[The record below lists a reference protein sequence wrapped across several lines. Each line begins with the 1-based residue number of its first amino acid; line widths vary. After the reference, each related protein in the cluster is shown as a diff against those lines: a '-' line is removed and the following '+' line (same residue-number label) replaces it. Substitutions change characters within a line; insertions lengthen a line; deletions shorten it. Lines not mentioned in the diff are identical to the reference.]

1 MALAEPPEFTVIGHE
16 VERHDGPAKVAGTAR
31 YVPNISMQG
40 MVHAAYVHGAR
51 AHARL
56 TRVDAGQARA
66 ADGVLAVLTGE
77 DVAGWTEIDP
87 WLGPAFKDQPVLA
100 MDRVRYF
107 GEPVA
112 VVVAESRD
120 EARLA
125 SDLVEID
132 YEDLP
137 AVYDVREAV
146 EAGAPLVHEEF
157 KPAKVF
163 ADLAHLAG
171 KSNTNVCYH
180 YTLRT
185 GDGDRAFAEAAHV
198 FEDECSVPFTQHVPM
213 ETHAALAWVEGDVL
227 EIWAAT
233 QTPSF
238 VRQEI
243 ADMLR
248 LPLNRV
254 RIRVPYLGG
263 GYGAKMYDKI
273 EPIVALLAWTLR
285 RPVKMV
291 LTREEEFLITT
302 RHGSYSRIRSAV
314 NADGDLTAVAVEM
327 YYDTGAYADIGP
339 RIASKSGMTAIGP
352 YRIPNVQLDSYCVY
366 TNKPSAGPLRG
377 FGVPQA
383 VLTHEVHMETI
394 ARALGQ
400 DPVAYRLRHL
410 LQAGDEHPTGSS
422 MVAAGF
428 KECLGAAATF
438 CHDERSEASVS
449 QARIPRFARND
460 KGAGDERYKRGTGYA
475 SAAKAVLTPS
485 TSTAI
490 VQMSS
495 DGSTTILTSTVEMGQ
510 GSDMTL
516 AQIAAETLGIDP
528 RDVRI
533 VQPDTDITPYDTITA
548 GSRST
553 YHMGNAVKLAADE
566 IRKQLLQVA
575 AEQLEAAPED
585 LELRHGRAQ
594 VRGTDRSMAI
604 PELFLARFGSWGTSM
619 VGSGVFQTSTGRI
632 DRSTGHSD
640 NITEHWFPGAAAAQ
654 VLVDTWTGR
663 VTVEKLVVVA
673 DVGRAISRSR
683 CEQQLL
689 GAALHGLG
697 TALFEELAMED
708 GRPQNATL
716 LEYQLPSMLDV
727 PIEFVPVIV
736 EVPHPT
742 GPYGAVGIGETGI
755 LAIAPALSN
764 AILDATGAKLTHL
777 PFTPEKVAAACAS
790 R

>member
-1 MALAEPPEFTVIGHE
+1 MMAPEVPLADPPEFTVIGHE

-31 YVPNISMQG
+31 YVPNISMHG
-40 MVHAAYVHGAR
+40 MLHAAYVHGDR
-51 AHARL
+51 PHARL
-56 TRVDAGQARA
+56 LRVDAEQASRA
-66 ADGVLAVLTGE
+66 EGVVAVVTGSE
-77 DVAGWTEIDP
+77 IAGWHDIEP

-100 MDRVRYF
+100 IDRVRYF
-107 GEPVA
+107 GEPLA
-112 VVVAESRD
+112 VVVAETRD
-120 EARLA
+120 AARA
-125 SDLVEID
+125 AAELVEVE

-146 EAGAPLVHEEF
+146 KPSAPLVHEEF

-171 KSNTNVCYH
+171 KANTNVCYH
-180 YTLRT
+180 YHLQT
-185 GDGDRAFAEAAHV
+185 GDVDKAFAEAAHT
-198 FEDECSVPFTQHVPM
+198 FEDECSVPFTQHAPL

-227 EIWAAT
+227 EMWAAT

-243 ADMLR
+243 AEMLR

-254 RIRVPYLGG
+254 RVRVPYLGG

-273 EPIVALLAWTLR
+273 EPVVALLAWKLR
-285 RPVKMV
+285 RPLKMV

-314 NADGDLTAVAVEM
+314 DAAGNLTAVAVEM

-352 YRIPNVQLDSYCVY
+352 YKLPNVRLDSYCVY

-383 VLTHEVHMETI
+383 VLTHEVHVERV
-394 ARALGQ
+394 ARALGE
-400 DPVAYRLRHL
+400 DPVEYRLRHL

-428 KECLGAAATF
+428 KECLEAAA
-438 CHDERSEASVS
+438 
-449 QARIPRFARND
+449 
-460 KGAGDERYKRGTGYA
+460 AGCPHLTSPIAMGEEQSRRYRRGTGYA

-490 VQMSS
+490 LQMSS

-528 RDVRI
+528 RAVRI

-553 YHMGNAVKLAADE
+553 YHMGNAVKLAAGE
-566 IRKQLLQVA
+566 VRQQLLAAA
-575 AEQLEAAPED
+575 AERLEIAVED
-585 LELRHGRAQ
+585 LDLRHGRVS
-594 VRGTDRSMAI
+594 VRGTDRGLTIS
-604 PELFLARFGSWGTSM
+604 EVFLARFGSWGTCM
-619 VGSGVFQTSTGRI
+619 VGQGVFQTSTGRI

-640 NITEHWFPGAAAAQ
+640 KITEHWFPGAAAAQ

-673 DVGRAISRSR
+673 DVGRAISRNR

-697 TALFEELAMED
+697 TALFEELAIED
-708 GRPQNATL
+708 GRPLNATM
-716 LEYQLPSMLDV
+716 LEYQLPSTLDV

-736 EVPHPT
+736 EVPHPS

-764 AILDATGAKLTHL
+764 AILDATGIKFTHL
-777 PFTPEKVAAACAS
+777 PITPEKIAAALPCT
-790 R
+790 

>member
-1 MALAEPPEFTVIGHE
+1 MALVEPPEFTVIGHE
-16 VERHDGPAKVAGTAR
+16 VARHDGPAKVAGTAR
-31 YVPNISMQG
+31 YVPNIRMQG
-40 MVHAAYVHGAR
+40 MLHAVYVHGQR
-51 AHARL
+51 PHAQL
-56 TRVDAGQARA
+56 GAIDADEARA
-66 ADGVLAVLTGE
+66 ATGVVAVITGS
-77 DVAGWTEIDP
+77 DLAGWAGIDP

-107 GEPVA
+107 GEPFA
-112 VVVAESRD
+112 VVVAETRD

-125 SDLVEID
+125 ADLVRVE

-146 EAGAPLVHEEF
+146 QPGSPLVHDEF

-171 KSNTNVCYH
+171 KANTNVCYH
-180 YTLRT
+180 YHLEA
-185 GDGDRAFAEAAHV
+185 GDVDAAFAAAAQT
-198 FEDECSVPFTQHVPM
+198 FEDECSVPFTQHVPL

-227 EIWAAT
+227 ELWAAT

-243 ADMLR
+243 AEMLR

-254 RIRVPYLGG
+254 RVRVPYLGG

-273 EPIVALLAWTLR
+273 EPVVALLAWRLR
-285 RPVKMV
+285 RPIRMV

-314 NADGDLTAVAVEM
+314 DRNGDLTAVAVEM

-352 YRIPNVQLDSYCVY
+352 YKLPNVRLDSYCVY

-383 VLTHEVHMETI
+383 VLTHEVHMERI

-400 DPVAYRLRHL
+400 DSVEYRLRHL

-428 KECLGAAATF
+428 KECLEAAGRGVPSGV
-438 CHDERSEASVS
+438 ERPEGRH
-449 QARIPRFARND
+449 Q
-460 KGAGDERYKRGTGYA
+460 RGVGYA

-490 VQMSS
+490 LQMSS
-495 DGSTTILTSTVEMGQ
+495 DSSTTIMTSTVEMGQ
-510 GSDMTL
+510 GSDTTL

-528 RDVRI
+528 RNVRI

-553 YHMGNAVKLAADE
+553 YHMGNAVKMAAAEVRQQLLAA
-566 IRKQLLQVA
+566 A
-575 AEQLEAAPED
+575 ADQLEVAVDD
-585 LELRHGRAQ
+585 LELRAGRVG
-594 VRGTDRSMAI
+594 VRGTDRGMDI
-604 PELFLARFGSWGTSM
+604 PEIFLARFGSWGTSM
-619 VGSGVFQTSTGRI
+619 VGQGVFQTSTGKI

-640 NITEHWFPGAAAAQ
+640 KITEHWFPGAAAAQ

-663 VTVEKLVVVA
+663 VVIEKLVVVA
-673 DVGRAISRSR
+673 DVGRAISRAR

-689 GAALHGLG
+689 GAALHGVG
-697 TALFEELAMED
+697 TALFEELALED
-708 GRPQNATL
+708 GRPLNATL
-716 LEYQLPSMLDV
+716 LEYQLPSILDL

-736 EVPHPT
+736 EVPHPS

-764 AILDATGAKLTHL
+764 AIFDATGARFTQL
-777 PFTPEKVAAACAS
+777 PITAEKILAAMQ
-790 R
+790 

>member
-1 MALAEPPEFTVIGHE
+1 MTPPEFTVIGHE
-16 VERHDGPAKVAGTAR
+16 VERHDGPAKVAGAAR
-31 YVPNISMQG
+31 YVPNLRMQG
-40 MVHAAYVHGAR
+40 MLHAAYVHGQR
-51 AHARL
+51 PHARL
-56 TRVDAGQARA
+56 LGIDAEAARQAPGVVALVTGQE
-66 ADGVLAVLTGE
+66 L
-77 DVAGWTEIDP
+77 AGWAGVEP

-100 MDRVRYF
+100 IDRVRYF
-107 GEPVA
+107 GEPLA
-112 VVVAESRD
+112 VIVAETRD
-120 EARLA
+120 QARDA
-125 SDLVEID
+125 ADLVAAE

-137 AVYDVREAV
+137 AVYDVRQAV
-146 EAGAPLVHEEF
+146 QPDAPLVHDEL

-171 KSNTNVCYH
+171 KANTNVCYH
-180 YTLRT
+180 YHLET
-185 GDGDRAFAEAAHV
+185 GDVDHAFAEAAQT
-198 FEDECSVPFTQHVPM
+198 FEDECSVPFTQHVPL

-227 EIWAAT
+227 ELQAAT

-243 ADMLR
+243 AEMLR

-254 RIRVPYLGG
+254 RVRVPYLGG

-273 EPIVALLAWTLR
+273 EPVVALLAWRLR
-285 RPVKMV
+285 RPIRMV

-302 RHGSYSRIRSAV
+302 RHGSYSHIRSAV
-314 NADGDLTAVAVEM
+314 DAEGNLTAVAVEM

-352 YRIPNVQLDSYCVY
+352 YKLPNVRLDSYCVY

-383 VLTHEVHMETI
+383 VLTHEVHVERV

-410 LQAGDEHPTGSS
+410 LEAGEEHPTGST

-428 KECLGAAATF
+428 KECLRAAA
-438 CHDERSEASVS
+438 E
-449 QARIPRFARND
+449 
-460 KGAGDERYKRGTGYA
+460 GAPAAVVRPQGRYRRGVGYA

-490 VQMSS
+490 LQMSS

-528 RDVRI
+528 RQVRI

-553 YHMGNAVKLAADE
+553 YHMGNAVKLAAGE
-566 IRKQLLQVA
+566 VRQQLLAAAAERLEVA
-575 AEQLEAAPED
+575 ADDLQL
-585 LELRHGRAQ
+585 RGGRAV
-594 VRGTDRSMAI
+594 VRGTDRGLDI
-604 PELFLARFGSWGTSM
+604 PDIFLARFGSWGTSM
-619 VGSGVFQTSTGRI
+619 VGQGVFQTSTGKI

-640 NITEHWFPGAAAAQ
+640 KITEHWFPGAAAAQ

-689 GAALHGLG
+689 GAALHGIG
-697 TALFEELAMED
+697 TTLFEELAIED
-708 GRPQNATL
+708 GRPLNATL
-716 LEYQLPSMLDV
+716 LEYQLPSTLDV
-727 PIEFVPVIV
+727 PLEFVPVIV
-736 EVPHPT
+736 EAPHPS

-764 AILDATGAKLTHL
+764 AIFDATGARLTHL
-777 PFTPEKVAAACAS
+777 PMTPEKVLAALA
-790 R
+790 

>member
-1 MALAEPPEFTVIGHE
+1 MPLADPPEFTVIGHE
-16 VERHDGPAKVAGTAR
+16 VKRHDGPAKVAGTAR

-40 MVHAAYVHGAR
+40 MLHAAYVHGDR
-51 AHARL
+51 PHARL
-56 TRVDAGQARA
+56 LRVDAEHARQAE
-66 ADGVLAVLTGE
+66 GVVAVVTGPE
-77 DVAGWTEIDP
+77 LAGWHDVEP

-100 MDRVRYF
+100 IDRVRYF
-107 GEPVA
+107 GEPLA
-112 VVVAESRD
+112 VVVAETRD
-120 EARLA
+120 TARA
-125 SDLVEID
+125 AAELVEVE

-146 EAGAPLVHEEF
+146 KPSAPLVHDEF

-171 KSNTNVCYH
+171 KANTNVCYH
-180 YTLRT
+180 YHLET
-185 GDGDRAFAEAAHV
+185 GDVDKAFAEAAQT
-198 FEDECSVPFTQHVPM
+198 FEDECSVPFTQHAPL

-227 EIWAAT
+227 EMWAAT

-243 ADMLR
+243 AEMLR

-254 RIRVPYLGG
+254 RVRVPYLGG

-273 EPIVALLAWTLR
+273 EPIVALLAWKLR
-285 RPVKMV
+285 QPIKMV

-314 NADGDLTAVAVEM
+314 DASGNLTAVAVEM

-352 YRIPNVQLDSYCVY
+352 YKLPNVRLDSYCVY

-383 VLTHEVHMETI
+383 VLTHEIHVERV

-400 DPVAYRLRHL
+400 DPVEYRLRHL
-410 LQAGDEHPTGSS
+410 LQAGEEHPTGSS

-428 KECLGAAATF
+428 KECLEAAAKELP
-438 CHDERSEASVS
+438 HPPLSPSAQDRERVGNG
-449 QARIPRFARND
+449 RF
-460 KGAGDERYKRGTGYA
+460 KRGIGYA

-490 VQMSS
+490 LQKSS

-516 AQIAAETLGIDP
+516 AQIAAETLGINP

-553 YHMGNAVKLAADE
+553 YHMGNAVNLAAGE
-566 IRKQLLQVA
+566 VRQQLLAVA
-575 AEQLEAAPED
+575 AEHLEVAVED
-585 LELRHGRAQ
+585 LELRYGRVS
-594 VRGTDRSMAI
+594 VRGTDRGMTISEI
-604 PELFLARFGSWGTSM
+604 FLARFGSWGTSM
-619 VGSGVFQTSTGRI
+619 VGQGVFQTSTGKI

-640 NITEHWFPGAAAAQ
+640 KITEHWFPGAAAAQ

-663 VTVEKLVVVA
+663 VTVERLVVVA

-697 TALFEELAMED
+697 TALFEELVIED
-708 GRPQNATL
+708 GRPLNATM

-736 EVPHPT
+736 EVPHPS

-764 AILDATGAKLTHL
+764 AILDATGVKFTHL
-777 PFTPEKVAAACAS
+777 PITPEKILAGLP
-790 R
+790 